1 MNHLLQKFL
10 NKKDTIIDH
19 IYKHPNVLVDEFTND
34 VLEPLLEKHSFE
46 KKKETY
52 SNRGLQYKLNCNINK
67 NTSDY
72 MDILYSHTFF
82 PTTNSPMQITLYSKT
97 LTDNKFYNNATKNI
111 ISGNI
116 TTSTSDHLTQ
126 FLLISN
132 QNPFW
137 KNQMLNTDEKNN
149 LEISIPWLLR
159 KT

>member
-1 MNHLLQKFL
+1 M
-10 NKKDTIIDH
+10 
-19 IYKHPNVLVDEFTND
+19 E
-34 VLEPLLEKHSFE
+34 
-46 KKKETY
+46 
-52 SNRGLQYKLNCNINK
+52 
-67 NTSDY
+67 
-72 MDILYSHTFF
+72 ILYSHTFF

-137 KNQMLNTDEKNN
+137 KSQVLNTDEKNN

-159 KT
+159 ET